1 MPGEAFTEVREH
13 AKRQGTNVSEQRHSS
28 AGQAAHRGHTTA
40 NAPGN
45 RRLPRGPRSAPAR
58 ATTWQQEP
66 PPRLSL
72 PGNKRAVGS
81 SHQARAGKCFRQ
93 LPRRPRV
100 PRRGGAAGAAPAP
113 GSLFSGRRAAPATGR
128 RRAAPTPGPQGRAA
142 AGPRLPGPPRG
153 RDPLPAAG
161 GPAAGPHTPPPC
173 RSRTLGLL
181 RLAGPAPTAGPCR
194 RPVCLPPPRTR
205 PPPRFLAARAHPRLG
220 RPRRG
225 PATPPRRPGGGR
237 TNFAVYP
244 SAPRATGMGN

>member
-100 PRRGGAAGAAPAP
+100 PRRGGAAG
-113 GSLFSGRRAAPATGR
+113 
-128 RRAAPTPGPQGRAA
+128 
-142 AGPRLPGPPRG
+142 
-153 RDPLPAAG
+153 
-161 GPAAGPHTPPPC
+161 PHTLPC

-205 PPPRFLAARAHPRLG
+205 PPPRFLAARAAAP
-220 RPRRG
+220 
-225 PATPPRRPGGGR
+225 PPRRDDREAAAPTSPFTLLLREQREWGIEARNPQVPEMQRKTLKKGR
-237 TNFAVYP
+237 PARLRLRPPFCTA
-244 SAPRATGMGN
+244 